1 MKTIEK
7 LINISNIR
15 IDSHPLNP
23 STLELIDFIRK
34 NGAQGS
40 PPVRVKITE
49 NGVYMIKDGRHRV
62 TAFKLLGI
70 KQILAKVSKE
80 YKHNN

>member
-7 LINISNIR
+7 LINIGNIKVDR
-15 IDSHPLNP
+15 YPLNP
-23 STLELIDFIRK
+23 STLSLIDFIREH
-34 NGAQGS
+34 GIEGL
-40 PPVRVKITE
+40 PPIRVKLNE

-80 YKHNN
+80 YK